1 MMLRIL
7 TEFFLYNINPFY
19 CTLSTYSGW
28 WKKSLRKM
36 IQHSKSENDL
46 LKAKETIKS
55 SQAFHYPK
63 LSIYCITV
71 PHNDSGHYVLL
82 KK

>member
-1 MMLRIL
+1 MMLKIL
-7 TEFFLYNINPFY
+7 TEFFLYNMNPLYYSF
-19 CTLSTYSGW
+19 STYSGW
-28 WKKSLRKM
+28 WKKSLKKM

-46 LKAKETIKS
+46 PKAKETIKS
-55 SQAFHYPK
+55 YPAFHYPK

-71 PHNDSGHYVLL
+71 PHNDSGDYVLL